1 MGFRVIKTAA
11 ASLLA
16 ILITDALNIPGAT
29 SAGLLAI
36 LGVDVTRK
44 RSVRSISSRLFASL
58 LGLLLACILFYFLGF
73 HYWVLALY
81 ILLAFPLIS
90 RANFKEGIVTSS
102 VVVFRVFQGEALG
115 VDVLI
120 TQFELLII
128 GLGSAMLVNLVYMP
142 NSEGAMMDIRKKVD
156 GLFSVIF
163 SHFSH
168 TLRDPEHIWD
178 GKELIEANRE
188 IEKGIEEA
196 KRASENQMIHPDGA
210 WNIYFYMRKEQMEN
224 IQSMIHQISQVYER
238 LPTGVLTAEI
248 FEQLSHD
255 VVAEEYTGKS
265 ERLLIELE
273 DRFKE
278 MELPTSR
285 EEFEVRAAILQL
297 CRELEY
303 YLNISKKY
311 KAPTAKK
318 ARKSADSA
326 VTLRDRQK

>member
-1 MGFRVIKTAA
+1 MGFRVIKTAV

-16 ILITDALNIPGAT
+16 ILITDAFNIPGAT

-44 RSVRSISSRLFASL
+44 RSVISISSRFFASL
-58 LGLLLACILFYFLGF
+58 LGLALACILFYLLGF

-102 VVVFRVFQGEALG
+102 VVVFRVFQGEEIALDIMLTQ
-115 VDVLI
+115 VVL
-120 TQFELLII
+120 LVI

-142 NSEGAMMDIRKKVD
+142 NSEGTMMDIRRKVD

-163 SHFSH
+163 SHFSL

-178 GKELIEANRE
+178 GKELIKASRQ
-188 IEKGIEEA
+188 IDQGIEEA
-196 KRASENQMIHPDGA
+196 KRASENQMIHPDGS

-224 IQSMIHQISQVYER
+224 IQSMMHQISQVYER
-238 LPTGVLTAEI
+238 LPHGILAAEV
-248 FEQLSHD
+248 FEQLSKD
-255 VVAEEYTGKS
+255 VISEGYTGKS
-265 ERLLIELE
+265 EALLNELE
-273 DRFKE
+273 DRFKR
-278 MELPTSR
+278 MELPATR
-285 EEFEVRAAILQL
+285 EEFEVRSAILQL
-297 CRELEY
+297 CRELAY

-318 ARKSADSA
+318 TRKPAGSAG
-326 VTLRDRQK
+326 

>member
-58 LGLLLACILFYFLGF
+58 LGLVLACILFYFLGF

-81 ILLAFPLIS
+81 ILLAFPAIS
-90 RANFKEGIVTSS
+90 KANFKEGIVTSS
-102 VVVFRVFQGEALG
+102 VVVFRVFQGEEIG
-115 VDVLI
+115 VDILL
-120 TQFELLII
+120 TQIELLTI

-142 NSEGAMMDIRKKVD
+142 NSEGAMMEIRQKVD

-163 SHFSH
+163 RHFSL

-178 GKELIEANRE
+178 GKELIEANRQ

-196 KRASENQMIHPDGA
+196 KRASENQMIHPDGS

-224 IQSMIHQISQVYER
+224 IQSMMHQISQVYER
-238 LPTGVLTAEI
+238 LPHGVLTAEI
-248 FEQLSHD
+248 FDQLSKD
-255 VVAEEYTGKS
+255 VVAEGYTGKS
-265 ERLLIELE
+265 EGLLIELE

-278 MELPTSR
+278 MELPTTR
-285 EEFEVRAAILQL
+285 EEFEVRSAILQL
-297 CRELEY
+297 CHELEY

-318 ARKSADSA
+318 PQKRADSA
-326 VTLRDRQK
+326 V

>member
-58 LGLLLACILFYFLGF
+58 LGLVLACILFYFLGF

-81 ILLAFPLIS
+81 ILLAFPAIS
-90 RANFKEGIVTSS
+90 KANFKEGIVTSS
-102 VVVFRVFQGEALG
+102 VVVFRVFQGEEIGMDIL
-115 VDVLI
+115 L
-120 TQFELLII
+120 TQIELLII

-142 NSEGAMMDIRKKVD
+142 NSEGAMMEIRQKVD

-163 SHFSH
+163 RHFSL

-178 GKELIEANRE
+178 GKELIEANRQ

-196 KRASENQMIHPDGA
+196 KRASENQMIHPDGS

-224 IQSMIHQISQVYER
+224 IQSMMHQISQVYER
-238 LPTGVLTAEI
+238 LPHGVLTAEI
-248 FEQLSHD
+248 FDQLSKD
-255 VVAEEYTGKS
+255 VVAEGYTGKS
-265 ERLLIELE
+265 EGLLIELE

-278 MELPTSR
+278 MELPTTR
-285 EEFEVRAAILQL
+285 EEFEVRSAILQL
-297 CRELEY
+297 CHELEY

-318 ARKSADSA
+318 PQKRADSA
-326 VTLRDRQK
+326 I

>member
-44 RSVRSISSRLFASL
+44 RSVRSISSRFFASL
-58 LGLLLACILFYFLGF
+58 LGLILACILFYFLGF

-81 ILLAFPLIS
+81 ILLAFPAIS

-102 VVVFRVFQGEALG
+102 VVVFRVFQGEEIGLG
-115 VDVLI
+115 ILL
-120 TQFELLII
+120 TQVELLII

-142 NSEGAMMDIRKKVD
+142 NSEGAMMEIRRKVD

-163 SHFSH
+163 LHFSL
-168 TLRDPEHIWD
+168 TLRNPEHIWD
-178 GKELIEANRE
+178 GKELIEANRQ

-196 KRASENQMIHPDGA
+196 KRASENQMIHPDGS

-224 IQSMIHQISQVYER
+224 IQSMMHQISQVYER
-238 LPTGVLTAEI
+238 LPHGVLTAEI
-248 FEQLSHD
+248 FDQLSQD
-255 VVAEEYTGKS
+255 VVAEGYTGKS
-265 ERLLIELE
+265 EGLLIELE

-278 MELPTSR
+278 MELPTTR
-285 EEFEVRAAILQL
+285 EEFEVRSAILQL
-297 CRELEY
+297 CHELEY

-318 ARKSADSA
+318 PQKRADSA
-326 VTLRDRQK
+326 V

>member
-1 MGFRVIKTAA
+1 MGFRIIKTAA

-44 RSVRSISSRLFASL
+44 RSMRSISSRFFASL

-73 HYWVLALY
+73 YYWVLALY
-81 ILLAFPLIS
+81 ILLAFPMIS

-115 VDVLI
+115 LGVVI
-120 TQFELLII
+120 TQIELLII
-128 GLGSAMLVNLVYMP
+128 GLGSAMVVNLVYMP
-142 NSEGAMMDIRKKVD
+142 NSEGEMTNIRRKVD

-168 TLRDPEHIWD
+168 TLRDPKHIWD

-188 IEKGIEEA
+188 IDKGLEEA
-196 KRASENQMIHPDGA
+196 TRASENQMIHPDGT

-224 IQSMIHQISQVYER
+224 IQNMIHQISQVYER

-265 ERLLIELE
+265 ERLLLELE
-273 DRFKE
+273 ERFKG
-278 MELPTSR
+278 MELPTTR
-285 EEFEVRAAILQL
+285 EEFEVRAAIWQL

-318 ARKSADSA
+318 RPE
-326 VTLRDRQK
+326 

>member
-44 RSVRSISSRLFASL
+44 RSVRTISSRLFASL
-58 LGLLLACILFYFLGF
+58 LGLVLACILFYFLGF

-81 ILLAFPLIS
+81 ILLAFPAIS
-90 RANFKEGIVTSS
+90 KANFKEGIVTSS
-102 VVVFRVFQGEALG
+102 VVVFRVFQGEEIG
-115 VDVLI
+115 VDILL
-120 TQFELLII
+120 TQIELLII

-142 NSEGAMMDIRKKVD
+142 NSEGAMMEIRQKVD

-163 SHFSH
+163 RHFSL

-178 GKELIEANRE
+178 GKELIEANRQ

-196 KRASENQMIHPDGA
+196 KRASENQMIHPDGS

-224 IQSMIHQISQVYER
+224 IQSMMHQISQVYER
-238 LPTGVLTAEI
+238 LPHGVLTAEI
-248 FEQLSHD
+248 FDQLSKD
-255 VVAEEYTGKS
+255 VVAEGYTGKS
-265 ERLLIELE
+265 EGLLIELE

-278 MELPTSR
+278 MELPTTR
-285 EEFEVRAAILQL
+285 EEFEVRSAILQL
-297 CRELEY
+297 CHELEY

-318 ARKSADSA
+318 PQKRADSA
-326 VTLRDRQK
+326 V

>member
-58 LGLLLACILFYFLGF
+58 LGLVLACILFYFLGF

-81 ILLAFPLIS
+81 ILLAFPAIS
-90 RANFKEGIVTSS
+90 KANFKEGIVTSS
-102 VVVFRVFQGEALG
+102 VVVFRVFQGEEIG
-115 VDVLI
+115 VDILV
-120 TQFELLII
+120 TQIELLII

-142 NSEGAMMDIRKKVD
+142 NSEGAMMEIRRKVD

-163 SHFSH
+163 YHFSL

-178 GKELIEANRE
+178 GKELIEANRQ

-196 KRASENQMIHPDGA
+196 KRASENQMIHPDGS

-224 IQSMIHQISQVYER
+224 IQSMMHQISQVYER
-238 LPTGVLTAEI
+238 LPHGVLTAEI
-248 FEQLSHD
+248 FDQLSKD
-255 VVAEEYTGKS
+255 VVAEGYTGKS
-265 ERLLIELE
+265 EGLLIELE

-278 MELPTSR
+278 MELPTTR
-285 EEFEVRAAILQL
+285 EEFEVRSAILQL
-297 CRELEY
+297 CHELEY

-318 ARKSADSA
+318 PQKRADSA
-326 VTLRDRQK
+326 V

>member
-115 VDVLI
+115 VGVLI

-278 MELPTSR
+278 MELPTTR

-326 VTLRDRQK
+326 VSLRDHQK

>member
-58 LGLLLACILFYFLGF
+58 LGLVLACILFYFLGF

-81 ILLAFPLIS
+81 ILLAFPAIS
-90 RANFKEGIVTSS
+90 KANFKEGIVTSS
-102 VVVFRVFQGEALG
+102 VVVFRVFQGEEIRMDIL
-115 VDVLI
+115 L
-120 TQFELLII
+120 TQIELLII

-142 NSEGAMMDIRKKVD
+142 NSEGAMMEIRQKVD

-163 SHFSH
+163 RHFSL

-178 GKELIEANRE
+178 GKELIEANRQ

-196 KRASENQMIHPDGA
+196 KRASENQMIHPDGS

-224 IQSMIHQISQVYER
+224 IQSMMHQISQVYER
-238 LPTGVLTAEI
+238 LPHGVLTAEI
-248 FEQLSHD
+248 FDQLSKD
-255 VVAEEYTGKS
+255 VVAEGYTGKS
-265 ERLLIELE
+265 EGLLIELE

-278 MELPTSR
+278 MELPTTR
-285 EEFEVRAAILQL
+285 EEFEVRSAILQL
-297 CRELEY
+297 CHELEY

-318 ARKSADSA
+318 PQKRADSA
-326 VTLRDRQK
+326 V

>member
-115 VDVLI
+115 VGVLI

-142 NSEGAMMDIRKKVD
+142 NSEGAMMDIRRKVD

-265 ERLLIELE
+265 EGLLIELE
-273 DRFKE
+273 ERFKE
-278 MELPTSR
+278 MELPTTR

-326 VTLRDRQK
+326 VSLRDRQK

>member
-44 RSVRSISSRLFASL
+44 RSVRSISSRFFASL

-81 ILLAFPLIS
+81 ILLAFPAIS
-90 RANFKEGIVTSS
+90 KANFKEGIVTSS
-102 VVVFRVFQGEALG
+102 VVVFRVFQGEEIGFDIL
-115 VDVLI
+115 L
-120 TQFELLII
+120 TQVELLII

-142 NSEGAMMDIRKKVD
+142 NSEGAMMEIRRRVD

-163 SHFSH
+163 NHFSL

-178 GKELIEANRE
+178 GKELIEANRQ
-188 IEKGIEEA
+188 IERGIEEA
-196 KRASENQMIHPDGA
+196 KRASENQMIHPDGS

-224 IQSMIHQISQVYER
+224 IQSMMHQISQVYER
-238 LPTGVLTAEI
+238 LPHGVLTAEI
-248 FEQLSHD
+248 FDQLSKD
-255 VVAEEYTGKS
+255 VVAEGYTGKS
-265 ERLLIELE
+265 EGLLIELE
-273 DRFKE
+273 DRFKK
-278 MELPTSR
+278 MDLPTTR
-285 EEFEVRAAILQL
+285 EEFEVRSAILQL
-297 CRELEY
+297 CHELEY

-318 ARKSADSA
+318 PQKRADSA
-326 VTLRDRQK
+326 P

>member
-58 LGLLLACILFYFLGF
+58 LGLVLACILFYFLGF

-81 ILLAFPLIS
+81 ILLAFPAIS
-90 RANFKEGIVTSS
+90 KANFKEGIVTSS
-102 VVVFRVFQGEALG
+102 VVVFRVFQGEEIGMDIL
-115 VDVLI
+115 L
-120 TQFELLII
+120 TQIELLII

-142 NSEGAMMDIRKKVD
+142 NSEGAMMEIRQKVD

-163 SHFSH
+163 RHFSL

-178 GKELIEANRE
+178 GKELIEANRQ

-196 KRASENQMIHPDGA
+196 KRASENQMIHPDGS

-224 IQSMIHQISQVYER
+224 IQSMMHQISQVYER
-238 LPTGVLTAEI
+238 LPHGVLTAEI
-248 FEQLSHD
+248 FDQLSMD
-255 VVAEEYTGKS
+255 VVAEGYTGKS
-265 ERLLIELE
+265 EGLLIELE

-278 MELPTSR
+278 MELPTTR
-285 EEFEVRAAILQL
+285 EEFEVRSAILQL
-297 CRELEY
+297 CHELEY

-318 ARKSADSA
+318 AQKRADSA
-326 VTLRDRQK
+326 V

>member
-58 LGLLLACILFYFLGF
+58 LGLVLACILFYFLGF

-81 ILLAFPLIS
+81 ILLAFPAIS
-90 RANFKEGIVTSS
+90 KANFKEGIVTSS
-102 VVVFRVFQGEALG
+102 VVVFRVFQGEEIG
-115 VDVLI
+115 VDILL
-120 TQFELLII
+120 TQIELLII

-142 NSEGAMMDIRKKVD
+142 NSEGAMMEIRQKVD

-163 SHFSH
+163 RHFSL
-168 TLRDPEHIWD
+168 TLRDPVHIWD
-178 GKELIEANRE
+178 GKELIEANRQ

-196 KRASENQMIHPDGA
+196 KRASENQMIHPDGS

-224 IQSMIHQISQVYER
+224 IQSMMHQISQVYER
-238 LPTGVLTAEI
+238 LPHGVLTAEI
-248 FEQLSHD
+248 FDQLSKD
-255 VVAEEYTGKS
+255 VVAEGYTGKS
-265 ERLLIELE
+265 EGLLIELE

-278 MELPTSR
+278 MELPTTR
-285 EEFEVRAAILQL
+285 EEFEVRSAILQL
-297 CRELEY
+297 CHELEY

-318 ARKSADSA
+318 PQKRADSA
-326 VTLRDRQK
+326 V

>member
-58 LGLLLACILFYFLGF
+58 LGLVLACILFYFLGF

-81 ILLAFPLIS
+81 ILLAFPAIS
-90 RANFKEGIVTSS
+90 KANFKEGIVTSS
-102 VVVFRVFQGEALG
+102 VVVFRVFQGEEIGMDIL
-115 VDVLI
+115 L
-120 TQFELLII
+120 TQIELLII

-142 NSEGAMMDIRKKVD
+142 NSEGAMMEIRQKVD

-163 SHFSH
+163 RHFSL

-178 GKELIEANRE
+178 GKELIEANRQ

-196 KRASENQMIHPDGA
+196 KRASENQMIHPDGS

-224 IQSMIHQISQVYER
+224 IQSMMHQISQVYER
-238 LPTGVLTAEI
+238 LPHGVLTAEI
-248 FEQLSHD
+248 FDQLSKD
-255 VVAEEYTGKS
+255 VVAEGYTGKS
-265 ERLLIELE
+265 EGLLIELE

-278 MELPTSR
+278 MELPTTR
-285 EEFEVRAAILQL
+285 EEFEVRSAILQL
-297 CRELEY
+297 CHELEY

-318 ARKSADSA
+318 PQKRADSA
-326 VTLRDRQK
+326 V

>member
-58 LGLLLACILFYFLGF
+58 LGLVLACILFYFLGF

-81 ILLAFPLIS
+81 ILLAFPAIS
-90 RANFKEGIVTSS
+90 KANFKEGIVTSS
-102 VVVFRVFQGEALG
+102 VVVFRVFQGEQIGMDIL
-115 VDVLI
+115 L
-120 TQFELLII
+120 TQIELLII

-142 NSEGAMMDIRKKVD
+142 NSEGAMMEIRQKVD

-163 SHFSH
+163 RHFSL

-178 GKELIEANRE
+178 GKELIEANRQ

-196 KRASENQMIHPDGA
+196 KRASENQMIHPDGS

-224 IQSMIHQISQVYER
+224 IQSMMHQISQVYER
-238 LPTGVLTAEI
+238 LPHGVLTAEI
-248 FEQLSHD
+248 FDQLSKD
-255 VVAEEYTGKS
+255 VVAEGYTGKS
-265 ERLLIELE
+265 EGLLIELE

-278 MELPTSR
+278 MELPTTR
-285 EEFEVRAAILQL
+285 EEFEVRSAILQL
-297 CRELEY
+297 CHELEY

-318 ARKSADSA
+318 PQKRADSA
-326 VTLRDRQK
+326 V

>member
-44 RSVRSISSRLFASL
+44 RSVISISSRLFASL
-58 LGLLLACILFYFLGF
+58 LGLVLACILFYFLGF

-81 ILLAFPLIS
+81 ILLAFPAIS
-90 RANFKEGIVTSS
+90 KANFKEGIVTSS
-102 VVVFRVFQGEALG
+102 VVVFRVFQGEEIG
-115 VDVLI
+115 VDILL
-120 TQFELLII
+120 TQIELLII

-142 NSEGAMMDIRKKVD
+142 NSEGAMMEIRQKVD

-163 SHFSH
+163 RHFSL

-178 GKELIEANRE
+178 GKELIEANRQ

-196 KRASENQMIHPDGA
+196 KRASENQMIHPDGS

-224 IQSMIHQISQVYER
+224 IQSMMHQISQVYER
-238 LPTGVLTAEI
+238 LPHGVLTAEI
-248 FEQLSHD
+248 FDQLSKD
-255 VVAEEYTGKS
+255 VVAEGYTGKS
-265 ERLLIELE
+265 EGLLIELE

-278 MELPTSR
+278 MELPTTR
-285 EEFEVRAAILQL
+285 EEFEVRSAILQL
-297 CRELEY
+297 CHELEY

-318 ARKSADSA
+318 PQKRADSA
-326 VTLRDRQK
+326 V

>member
-58 LGLLLACILFYFLGF
+58 LGLVLACILFYFLGF

-81 ILLAFPLIS
+81 ILLAFPAIS
-90 RANFKEGIVTSS
+90 KANFKEGIVTSS
-102 VVVFRVFQGEALG
+102 VVVFRVFQGEEIGMDIL
-115 VDVLI
+115 L
-120 TQFELLII
+120 TQIELLII

-142 NSEGAMMDIRKKVD
+142 NSEGAMMEIRQKVD

-163 SHFSH
+163 RHFSL

-178 GKELIEANRE
+178 GKELIEANRQ

-196 KRASENQMIHPDGA
+196 KRASENQMIHPDGS

-224 IQSMIHQISQVYER
+224 IQSMMHQISQVYER
-238 LPTGVLTAEI
+238 LPHGVLTAEI
-248 FEQLSHD
+248 FDQLSMD
-255 VVAEEYTGKS
+255 VVAEGYTGKS
-265 ERLLIELE
+265 EGLLIELE

-278 MELPTSR
+278 MELPTTR
-285 EEFEVRAAILQL
+285 EEFEVRSAILQL
-297 CRELEY
+297 CHELEY

-318 ARKSADSA
+318 PQKRADSA
-326 VTLRDRQK
+326 V

>member
-58 LGLLLACILFYFLGF
+58 LGLVLACILFYFLGF

-81 ILLAFPLIS
+81 ILLAFPAIS
-90 RANFKEGIVTSS
+90 KANFKEGIVTSS
-102 VVVFRVFQGEALG
+102 VVVFRVFQGEEIGMDIL
-115 VDVLI
+115 L
-120 TQFELLII
+120 TQIELLII

-142 NSEGAMMDIRKKVD
+142 NSEGAMMEIRQKVD

-163 SHFSH
+163 RHFSL

-178 GKELIEANRE
+178 GKELIEANRQ

-196 KRASENQMIHPDGA
+196 KRASENQMIHPDGS

-224 IQSMIHQISQVYER
+224 IQSMMHQISQVYER
-238 LPTGVLTAEI
+238 LPHGVLTAEI
-248 FEQLSHD
+248 FDQLSKD
-255 VVAEEYTGKS
+255 VVAEGYTGKS
-265 ERLLIELE
+265 EGLLIELE

-278 MELPTSR
+278 MELPTTR
-285 EEFEVRAAILQL
+285 EEFEVRSAILQL
-297 CRELEY
+297 CHELEY

-318 ARKSADSA
+318 TQKRADSA
-326 VTLRDRQK
+326 V

>member
-58 LGLLLACILFYFLGF
+58 LGLVLACILFYFLGF

-81 ILLAFPLIS
+81 ILLAFPAIS
-90 RANFKEGIVTSS
+90 KANFKEGIVTSS
-102 VVVFRVFQGEALG
+102 VVVFRVFQGEEIGMDIL
-115 VDVLI
+115 L
-120 TQFELLII
+120 TQIELLII

-142 NSEGAMMDIRKKVD
+142 NSEGAMMEIRQKVD

-163 SHFSH
+163 RHFSL

-178 GKELIEANRE
+178 GKELIEANRQ

-196 KRASENQMIHPDGA
+196 KRASENQMIHPDGS

-224 IQSMIHQISQVYER
+224 IQSMMHQISQVYER
-238 LPTGVLTAEI
+238 LPHGVLTAEI
-248 FEQLSHD
+248 FDQLSRD
-255 VVAEEYTGKS
+255 VVAEGYTGKS
-265 ERLLIELE
+265 EGLLIELE

-278 MELPTSR
+278 MELPTTR
-285 EEFEVRAAILQL
+285 EEFEVRSAILQL
-297 CRELEY
+297 CHELEY

-318 ARKSADSA
+318 PQKRADSA
-326 VTLRDRQK
+326 V

>member
-58 LGLLLACILFYFLGF
+58 LGLVLACMLFYFLGF
-73 HYWVLALY
+73 HYWVLAIY
-81 ILLAFPLIS
+81 ILLAFPAIS
-90 RANFKEGIVTSS
+90 KANFKEGIVTSS
-102 VVVFRVFQGEALG
+102 VVVFRVFQGKEIG
-115 VDVLI
+115 VDILL
-120 TQFELLII
+120 TQVELLII

-142 NSEGAMMDIRKKVD
+142 NSEGAMMEIRRKVD

-163 SHFSH
+163 HHFSL

-178 GKELIEANRE
+178 GKELIEANRQ
-188 IEKGIEEA
+188 IERGIEEA
-196 KRASENQMIHPDGA
+196 KRASENQMIHPDGS

-224 IQSMIHQISQVYER
+224 IQSMMHQISQVYER
-238 LPTGVLTAEI
+238 LPHGVLTAEI
-248 FEQLSHD
+248 FDQLSKD
-255 VVAEEYTGKS
+255 VIAEGYTGKS
-265 ERLLIELE
+265 EGLLIELE
-273 DRFKE
+273 DLFKE
-278 MELPTSR
+278 MELPTTR
-285 EEFEVRAAILQL
+285 EEFEVRSAILQL
-297 CRELEY
+297 CHELEY

-318 ARKSADSA
+318 PQKRADSA
-326 VTLRDRQK
+326 V

>member
-58 LGLLLACILFYFLGF
+58 LGLVLACMLFYFLGF

-81 ILLAFPLIS
+81 ILLAFPAIS
-90 RANFKEGIVTSS
+90 KANFKEGIVTSS
-102 VVVFRVFQGEALG
+102 VVVFRVFQGEEIG
-115 VDVLI
+115 VDILL
-120 TQFELLII
+120 TQIELLII

-142 NSEGAMMDIRKKVD
+142 NSEGAMMEIRRKVD

-163 SHFSH
+163 YHFSL

-178 GKELIEANRE
+178 GKELIEANRQ

-196 KRASENQMIHPDGA
+196 KRASENQMIHPDGS

-224 IQSMIHQISQVYER
+224 IQSMMHQISQVYER
-238 LPTGVLTAEI
+238 LPHGVLTAEI
-248 FEQLSHD
+248 FDQLSKD
-255 VVAEEYTGKS
+255 VVAEGYTGKS
-265 ERLLIELE
+265 EGLLIELE

-278 MELPTSR
+278 MELPTTR
-285 EEFEVRAAILQL
+285 EEFEVRSAILQL
-297 CRELEY
+297 CHELEY

-318 ARKSADSA
+318 PQKRADSA
-326 VTLRDRQK
+326 V